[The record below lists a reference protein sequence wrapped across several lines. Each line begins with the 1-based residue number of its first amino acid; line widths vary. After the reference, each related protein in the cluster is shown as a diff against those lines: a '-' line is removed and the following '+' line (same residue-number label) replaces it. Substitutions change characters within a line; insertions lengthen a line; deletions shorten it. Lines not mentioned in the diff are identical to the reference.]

1 MIKLVF
7 VFIYVMFAS
16 MLHASFG
23 TKEVVTVNETT
34 IEITRNC
41 QLYVTHKDGKR
52 KFVPFDLDK
61 FKHCS
66 IIKELKHTPYII
78 QIPEYGDTLFT
89 IQSIEVTGMPI
100 NLKSD
105 TNTNYIVRYVTL
117 LVTKKK
123 GKVYFSKLYQAPYDV
138 YKESWQ
144 LRIESYRIRKLHN
157 LDYKLLEVKHKYKAP
172 PP

>member
-16 MLHASFG
+16 MLHASFD

-52 KFVPFDLDK
+52 KFVPFALDK
-61 FKHCS
+61 FKSCS
-66 IIKELKHTPYII
+66 IMEYLENLPLVVE
-78 QIPEYGDTLFT
+78 IPAYGDTLFT
-89 IQSIEVTGMPI
+89 IQSIEH
-100 NLKSD
+100 KD
-105 TNTNYIVRYVTL
+105 TSVNFEGTSTRNIKRYIVL
-117 LVTKKK
+117 LVTKEE
-123 GKVYFSKLYQAPYDV
+123 GKVYFSKLYQSAYRV
-138 YKESWQ
+138 AAEKWQ

-157 LDYKLLEVKHKYKAP
+157 LDYKLLEVKHKYIAP